1 MGTIEISR
9 DDVRWAEGVW
19 DKIQVKIEA
28 ECRRLGGTIPYIAV
42 NGVYQDQMENNPY
55 WWTNGFWPGI
65 LWQMYSKTAEPLYL
79 SLIHIFHGF
88 PTGRRGMGNGR

>member
-28 ECRRLGGTIPYIAV
+28 ECRRLGGNDP
-42 NGVYQDQMENNPY
+42 VYCRKRRLSGSDGEQSVLVDK
-55 WWTNGFWPGI
+55 WI
-65 LWQMYSKTAEPLYL
+65 LA
-79 SLIHIFHGF
+79 
-88 PTGRRGMGNGR
+88 GNSVADVFQNCGTFI